1 MLYNA
6 FSGVTAT
13 PCWAKSHLHIL
24 NRNMTSTK
32 RTHSWTLVLWCWST
46 IPFATFMC
54 LGQWAPSPLVNFV
67 RFSRSTS
74 VVRFFMFGFSLSSF
88 FLNESCVFQLEC
100 LETSNNWSS
109 HFWIL
114 MGLCLL
120 RLTSL
125 GLYLSDC
132 QGLNSGTI
140 TVHVNT
146 LYILYRMQN
155 GSTFWYSERFAQI
168 KVFFGVYNE
177 LIQIYVLSQHFLR
190 RHELYFQSCQ
200 HVFVIHVITLTWG
213 HSFQVMNS

>member
-140 TVHVNT
+140 TVHVNI

-168 KVFFGVYNE
+168 KVFLVCTTSWSRYMFSPNISCAGMSCISRVVSMFLLFMSLPWLE
-177 LIQIYVLSQHFLR
+177 GILSK
-190 RHELYFQSCQ
+190 
-200 HVFVIHVITLTWG
+200 
-213 HSFQVMNS
+213 